1 MSFQEYPFILGTAG
15 HIDHGKTALVRA
27 LSGIECDRLSEE
39 KKRGMTIELGFA
51 PLVLPSGKTI
61 SIVDVPGH
69 EKFIRQMVAG
79 AAGIDAVMLVVAADD
94 GVMPQTKEHLEI
106 LTLLGIKNGIT
117 VINKV
122 DLVDEEMLEIAEDDV
137 RSLIA
142 GTFLE
147 KHPIMHVS
155 AITGQGID
163 ELKAALQK
171 MVDASKQRS
180 RDGAFFLPI
189 DRAFHISGFG
199 TVITG
204 TAFNGVL
211 KEGDE
216 VEILPSK
223 IISKVR
229 SVQVHG
235 ESVKNAFAGQ
245 RVAVN
250 LSNAALDDVKRGDV
264 IAASGCFAPTECVDV
279 FVSVLP
285 SLSEPVEHWQR
296 LRLHIGTS
304 DVVVRIS
311 LLDRDKILPGEGCIA
326 QLLPEEPI
334 TVAWDSHF
342 ILRTYSPLKT
352 VAGGRVL
359 LPLAERPKS
368 KAAKAS
374 LVTFLNTAAEDISDR
389 DRLLALIQYKGV
401 LTQNDAKILT
411 EIDSHKL
418 LGHISSLESKDMIGV
433 IKSGEAV
440 LVSLQKMQQI
450 KDKLCKEL
458 DAFHK
463 SHPERKGMGM
473 EEVCRAISE
482 TDSKFVKELMKLF
495 ARKEWIAIDDDRI
508 KLIDFEPFD
517 ETRFMGNV
525 TSLRSF
531 AEKCGYSLPTI
542 EESSAAL
549 KIDGKEMNRILS
561 YLKERKEL
569 TILRGEFMLFAK
581 TESDFK
587 EILKNIEGE
596 ITLAAVRDLTG
607 SSRKYTLPMLEHFDT
622 KGVTRRVGDK
632 RILLKKQ

>member
-39 KKRGMTIELGFA
+39 KRRGMTIELGFA

-147 KHPIMHVS
+147 KHPVMPVS

-163 ELKAALQK
+163 ELKEALQK
-171 MVDASKQRS
+171 MVESSKQRS
-180 RDGAFFLPI
+180 RDGAFFLPV

-211 KEGDE
+211 NEGDE
-216 VEILPSK
+216 VEVLPAK

-235 ESVKNAFAGQ
+235 ESVKSAYAGQ

-250 LSNAALDDVKRGDV
+250 LSGATLDDVSRGDV
-264 IAASGCFAPTECVDV
+264 IAAKGCFAPTECIDV
-279 FVSVLP
+279 FVNVLP
-285 SLSEPVEHWQR
+285 SFTEPIEHWQR

-311 LLDRDKILPGEGCIA
+311 LLDRDKILPGESCIA

-352 VAGGRVL
+352 VAGGTVL

-368 KAAKAS
+368 KAARAA
-374 LVTFLNTAAEDISDR
+374 LVTFLNTVSKEISDR
-389 DRLLALIQYKGV
+389 ERLLALIQYKGTV
-401 LTQNDAKILT
+401 RQDEAKILT
-411 EIDSHKL
+411 EIDSHKM
-418 LGHISSLESKDMIGV
+418 LGHISSLESKDAIGV
-433 IKSGEAV
+433 IKSGESV
-440 LVSLQKMQQI
+440 LVSLQMMEAI
-450 KDKLCKEL
+450 KDKLCREL
-458 DAFHK
+458 ASFHK
-463 SHPERKGMGM
+463 SHPERKGMGI

-482 TDSKFVKELMKLF
+482 PDGKFVKELMKLF
-495 ARKEWIAIDDDRI
+495 AKKNWIAIDDDRI
-508 KLIDFEPFD
+508 KLTDFEPFD
-517 ETRFMGNV
+517 ETRFMNNV
-525 TSLRSF
+525 TSLREF
-531 AEKCGYSLPTI
+531 ALKCGYTLPTI
-542 EESSAAL
+542 DEATSAL
-549 KIDGKEMNRILS
+549 KIDGKEMSRILL
-561 YLKERKEL
+561 YLKERREL
-569 TILRGEFMLFAK
+569 AILSGEFMLFEK
-581 TESDFK
+581 IESDFK